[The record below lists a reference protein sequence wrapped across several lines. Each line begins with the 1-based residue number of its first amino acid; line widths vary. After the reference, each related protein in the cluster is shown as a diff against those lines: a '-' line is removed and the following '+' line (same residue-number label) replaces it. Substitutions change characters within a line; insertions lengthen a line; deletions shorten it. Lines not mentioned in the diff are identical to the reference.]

1 MRISEFKNVLNAN
14 AGKTIDITLS
24 GVGCNKVRTANVD
37 SLKLNES
44 GRIQFDVP
52 RAGHT
57 FTVVSNVRSIVKIAE
72 DKPEQGKIYSLFGGK
87 GEACIAAGNT
97 WAESEVKEDKEE
109 IE

>member
-14 AGKTIDITLS
+14 AGKTINITLS

-57 FTVVSNVRSIVKIAE
+57 FTVISNVKSIVR
-72 DKPEQGKIYSLFGGK
+72 
-87 GEACIAAGNT
+87 
-97 WAESEVKEDKEE
+97 AESEVEPERPKS
-109 IE
+109 IVPLGG